1 MNNNQKKPSNYN
13 EWTQEMVD
21 EMIRLV
27 DSFELKKSINKYG
40 EKTLKTD
47 YASKHVH
54 GIIARK
60 LNDKF
65 AGKTLTGSSISNKYH
80 WVSATPEQREAILAR
95 RKEGKLAQ
103 KEKNK
108 ETATV
113 PDQNISA
120 DVKRNPNLVSGF
132 KHFEL
137 MKGLYGRVTWEAFVE
152 VAGVLEKEDN
162 N

>member
-21 EMIRLV
+21 EMLRLV
-27 DSFELKKSINKYG
+27 DSFELEKSTNKYG

-47 YASKHVH
+47 YDSKRLH
-54 GIIARK
+54 GIIASK

-65 AGKTLTGSSISNKYH
+65 VGKTLTGSSVSNKYH
-80 WVSATPEQREAILAR
+80 WISATPEQREAMLTR

-108 ETATV
+108 EASTV
-113 PDQNISA
+113 LDQNISA

-132 KHFEL
+132 KNFQL
-137 MKGLYGRVTWEAFVE
+137 MKNLYGQVDWETFMK
-152 VAGVLEKEDN
+152 VAELLEKEDN